1 MNVTILGT
9 GAMGRAIATRALAG
23 GARVEFVGTAL
34 AKAEDLLDEFEGL
47 GEVAASEVVT
57 GDLVVLAVPYTE
69 ATHAVRQH
77 EGELAGKVIVDPT
90 NPIDLATLE
99 PLSDVVGSGAET
111 IAAAA
116 PDGAAVV
123 KAFNPVFA
131 GTLVAGEV
139 AGQPPDVFLAGD
151 DGDAKEQV
159 ADLARKGGLR
169 PLDAGPL
176 RRAHE
181 LEGLAVVHMNVQ
193 DQFGMSFATELKVL
207 SP

>member
-9 GAMGRAIATRALAG
+9 GNMGRAIATRALAG
-23 GARVEFVGTAL
+23 GHRVEFVGTAL
-34 AKAEDLLDEFEGL
+34 AKAEDLLDEFEGM

-77 EGELAGKVIVDPT
+77 EDELAGKVIVDPT
-90 NPIDLATLE
+90 NPIDVATLE
-99 PLSDVVGSGAET
+99 PLADVVGSGAQT

-116 PDGAAVV
+116 PDDVPVV
-123 KAFNPVFA
+123 KAFNTTFA
-131 GTLVAGEV
+131 GALTAGEV
-139 AGQPPDVFLAGD
+139 AGQPLDVFLAGD
-151 DGDAKEQV
+151 DDAAKEQV
-159 ADLARKGGLR
+159 AELARTGGLR

-176 RRAHE
+176 RRARE
-181 LEGLAVVHMNVQ
+181 LEGMAVVHMGVQ
-193 DQFGMSFATELKVL
+193 DQFDMSFATEVKVL

>member
-9 GAMGRAIATRALAG
+9 GTMGRAIATRALAG

-47 GEVAASEVVT
+47 GEVSASEVVT
-57 GDLVVLAVPYTE
+57 GDVAVLAVPYTE
-69 ATHAVRQH
+69 ATHVVRQH

-99 PLSDVVGSGAET
+99 PLTDVDGSGAQT

-116 PDGAAVV
+116 PVGAVVV
-123 KAFNPVFA
+123 KAFNTVLA

-139 AGQPPDVFLAGD
+139 AGQPLDVFLASD
-151 DGDAKEQV
+151 DDAAKEKV
-159 ADLARKGGLR
+159 AELARKGGLR

-176 RRAHE
+176 RRARE

-193 DQFGMSFATELKVL
+193 DQFGMSFATAVKVL